1 MNRKHA
7 TLNGELGSDMKK
19 EVIIIL
25 GTNWTLARK
34 KIGVER

>member
-7 TLNGELGSDMKK
+7 TLNGELGSDMEE

-25 GTNWTLARK
+25 GTNGTLARK
-34 KIGVER
+34 YNWS